1 MTKKTPI
8 KVIKREERTRQ
19 QSASEQ
25 PQNVKKTAQETAR
38 DMVGTVT
45 NWVNE
50 FQQKRRTETSRALQ
64 NIQNLFPEPATQPN
78 EA

>member
-8 KVIKREERTRQ
+8 RVIKRDERNRKEI
-19 QSASEQ
+19 AAEQ
-25 PQNVKKTAQETAR
+25 TQTERKTPLETAR
-38 DMVGTVT
+38 DMVSTVT

-50 FQQKRRTETSRALQ
+50 FQQKRRTETTRAFQ
-64 NIQNLFPEPATQPN
+64 TLFPEPPQPN

>member
-8 KVIKREERTRQ
+8 KIIKREERNRQ
-19 QSASEQ
+19 QIESEK
-25 PQNVKKTAQETAR
+25 PQNARKSAQDTAR

-64 NIQNLFPEPATQPN
+64 NIQHLFPEPGAQPN

>member
-8 KVIKREERTRQ
+8 KVIKREERNRQ
-19 QSASEQ
+19 ENAGEQ
-25 PQNVKKTAQETAR
+25 PQNAMKTAQETAR
-38 DMVGTVT
+38 DMVSTVT
-45 NWVNE
+45 NWVND

-64 NIQNLFPEPATQPN
+64 NIQNLFPEPAQPT

>member
-45 NWVNE
+45 TWVNE

-64 NIQNLFPEPATQPN
+64 NIQNLFPEPAAQPN